1 MNNLKIKTVEE
12 TKPIIWF
19 DMNHMDG
26 RESLRQLPAE
36 CIEDCSGSGDKTD
49 NVKFWVEE
57 LNFDGSVELFKEYL
71 EGFGAWDDE
80 ELKDHEEN
88 KERVLWT
95 WACNC
100 DENPGDYDYL
110 YLE

>member
-1 MNNLKIKTVEE
+1 MTTKT
-12 TKPIIWF
+12 TPIIWF
-19 DMNHMDG
+19 DMNHLNG
-26 RESLRQLPAE
+26 RESTRQLPPE
-36 CIEDCSGSGDKTD
+36 CIADCSGPGDRYV
-49 NVKFWVEE
+49 NVKRWVER
-57 LNFDGSVELFKEYL
+57 LNFDGPVELFKEYL
-71 EGFGAWDDE
+71 DGYGAWDDE

-88 KERVLWT
+88 KQRVLWT

>member
-1 MNNLKIKTVEE
+1 MNTKTN
-12 TKPIIWF
+12 PIIWF
-19 DMNHMDG
+19 DG
-26 RESLRQLPAE
+26 RDSTRQLPPE
-36 CIEDCSGSGDKTD
+36 CIADCSGSGDKTD

-57 LNFDGSVELFKEYL
+57 LNFDGPVELFKEYL
-71 EGFGAWDDE
+71 DGFGAWDDE

-88 KERVLWT
+88 KQRVLWT

>member
-1 MNNLKIKTVEE
+1 MTTE

-19 DMNHMDG
+19 DG
-26 RESLRQLPAE
+26 RESTRQLPPE
-36 CIEDCSGSGDKTD
+36 CIADCSGPGEKSN
-49 NVKFWVEE
+49 NVKRWVER
-57 LNFDGSVELFKEYL
+57 LNFDGPVELFKEYL
-71 EGFGAWDDE
+71 DGFGAWDDE

-88 KERVLWT
+88 KQRVLWT